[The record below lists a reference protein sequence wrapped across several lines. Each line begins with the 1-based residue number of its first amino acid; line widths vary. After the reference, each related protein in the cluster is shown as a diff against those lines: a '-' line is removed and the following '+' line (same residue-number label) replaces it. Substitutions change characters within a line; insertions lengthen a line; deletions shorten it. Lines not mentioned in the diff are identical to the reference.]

1 VNLPEHFTTTDP
13 AVVELVRQLNEA
25 QREAVTAPPEHRL
38 VLAGAGSGKTRVLTH
53 RIAWLMA
60 VEGVSAHSILAV
72 TFTNKAANEMRGRIE
87 QLVNVPTRTLWV
99 GTFHGI
105 AHRMLRLHF
114 KEARLPQNFQ
124 ILDADDQQRM
134 VKRLCKQIELPEDRF
149 PPKMVT
155 GWINA
160 QKEEGRR
167 PAQMQD
173 QGDFMQRQL
182 VRAYAL
188 YQQQC
193 EAQGLV
199 DFAELLLRAYEL
211 CRDSATV
218 QAHYQSKFRHVLVD
232 EFQDTNTLQ
241 YLWLKV
247 LCGPNGK
254 IFAVGDDDQ
263 CLAAG
268 TSVSLPD
275 GRTAPI
281 ETLKAGDTVLT
292 ALGGGRFGPATILR
306 AHRRHKRQSLVRL
319 HLSNG
324 KVLSSTR
331 EHMHFAGYLLGEV
344 AQAHFVYLMHKRGVG
359 WRLGTSQVYT
369 RGQARPMVGFKQ
381 RALQEHADALWVVGV
396 HDSPNAAR
404 MAEVQLSLHYGLP
417 TFPFVARKGKG
428 TAGSVHDAAFLRELF
443 ASLDTEQAASRLL
456 EDLGLSAQAPH
467 HAPQS
472 RDSKRRN
479 IVVTLCGE
487 SRGGKPLH
495 RISIVGNDESGR
507 ETLAVLGL
515 SVRVAKAGS
524 RSWRFETAMADYA
537 ALMTL
542 AERIQQAF
550 GDDAVLIRQAHVHS
564 HSLPFIAA
572 VHVQP
577 GMVMATPEGFVTV
590 EAIERTAVMTQTV
603 HDLDIERTHNFVANG
618 VVTHNSIYGW
628 RGAKIENLHKLTRD
642 FAACEIVRLEQNYR
656 STGTILKAANGLIGN
671 NTGRLGKNLWTDDRE
686 GEPIALYAAYN
697 EYDEAEFV
705 VNRMKEYLDGRGRHS
720 DLAVLYRSNAQSR
733 VLEETLIR
741 ARLPYRIY
749 GGVRFFERMEVK
761 DALAWL
767 RLVVNRDED
776 TSFERA
782 LTTPPRGVGA
792 TSIERLRAFAREHGL
807 SLWKAARHG
816 TAALGR
822 TSGALTAF
830 LDAIDLLDGQTKTLP
845 LAQKMEKVI
854 AASGLKEHYQK
865 EKGEQAEAR
874 LENLDEVINAAKSFE
889 KPEGLAE
896 GADPVLEFLTHAAL
910 EAGEGQ
916 ATQGEDAVQLM
927 TLHAAKGLEFPV
939 VFLVGLENGLFP
951 SLRAVEEGNLEEE
964 RRLAYV
970 GITRA
975 RHKLFIS
982 HAESRRVHGVE
993 QICAPS
999 QFLKEIPK
1007 DTVQEM
1013 RPRAGILRS
1022 GFGVQSSRSGF
1033 GGGFG
1038 GGYGGAR
1045 GYEDPQP
1052 WRERQQEGY
1061 GLTRPQL
1068 TPRMAESQGTMG
1080 FKIGQS
1086 VRHASFGEGVILSF
1100 DGEGER
1106 ARVEIRFSSGQT
1118 KWLMLTLAKL
1128 EPR

>member
-1 VNLPEHFTTTDP
+1 MSYQPAETDP
-13 AVVELVRQLNEA
+13 QLVALVASLNDA

-60 VEGVSAHSILAV
+60 VEGISAHSILAV
-72 TFTNKAANEMRGRIE
+72 TFTNKAANEMRGRLE
-87 QLVNVPTRTLWV
+87 QLVTVPTRTMWV

-105 AHRMLRLHF
+105 AHRMLRLHY
-114 KEARLPQNFQ
+114 KEARLPQTFQ
-124 ILDADDQQRM
+124 ILDSDDQSRM

-167 PAQMQD
+167 PHHMQD
-173 QGDFMQRQL
+173 TGDFMQRQL
-182 VRAYAL
+182 VRAYTL

-211 CRDSATV
+211 CRDHEGV
-218 QAHYQSKFRHVLVD
+218 QTHYQQKFRHVLVD

-268 TSVSLPD
+268 TRVSLPD
-275 GRTAPI
+275 GSTAPI
-281 ETLKAGDTVLT
+281 ESLKAGDAVMT
-292 ALGGGRFGPATILR
+292 ALGGGRFGAAKVLR
-306 AHRRHKRQSLVRL
+306 VHRRHKRQSLVRL
-319 HLSNG
+319 HLGNG
-324 KVLSSTR
+324 EVLTSTR

-344 AQAHFVYLMHKRGVG
+344 AQAHFVYLMHKRDVG

-396 HDSPNAAR
+396 HASPNAAR
-404 MAEVQLSLHYGLP
+404 MAEVQLSLRYGLP

-428 TAGSVHDAAFLRELF
+428 TAGYVHDAGFLRELF
-443 ASLDTEQAASRLL
+443 AGLDTESAARRLL
-456 EDLGLSAQAPH
+456 DALGLSPDAPH

-472 RDSKRRN
+472 RDGNRRN

-487 SRGGKPLH
+487 SRGGAPLH
-495 RISIVGNDESGR
+495 RISIVGNDEAGH
-507 ETLAVLGL
+507 ETLRALGL
-515 SVRVAKAGS
+515 SVRSAKAGS

-550 GDDAVLIRQAHVHS
+550 GDHAVLLRQAHIHAR
-564 HSLPFIAA
+564 SLPFTAA
-572 VHVQP
+572 AHVQP
-577 GMVMATPEGFVTV
+577 GMVMATPQGFMQV
-590 EAIERTAVMTQTV
+590 EAIERTAVMTLTV
-603 HDLDIERTHNFVANG
+603 HDLDIERSHNFIANG

-628 RGAKIENLHKLTRD
+628 RGAKIENLHKLTRE
-642 FAACEIVRLEQNYR
+642 FVGTEIVRLEQNYR

-705 VNRMKEYLDGRGRHS
+705 ANRMKEYLDGKGRHT

-733 VLEETLIR
+733 VLEESLIR

-767 RLVVNRDED
+767 RVLVNRDED
-776 TSFERA
+776 VSFERA

-792 TSIERLRAFAREHGL
+792 TSIERLRLFAREHGL

-816 TAALGR
+816 SGALGR

-830 LDAIDLLDGQTKTLP
+830 LDTIDLLDGQTRTLP
-845 LAQKMEKVI
+845 LAEKMEKVI
-854 AASGLKEHYQK
+854 NASGLKEHYKK

-874 LENLDEVINAAKSFE
+874 LENLDEIINAAKSFE

-896 GADPVLEFLTHAAL
+896 DADPVTEFLMHAAL

-916 ATQGEDAVQLM
+916 ATVGEDAVQLM

-975 RHKLFIS
+975 REKLFIS
-982 HAESRRVHGVE
+982 YAESRRIHGVE

-999 QFLKEIPK
+999 QFLKEIPS
-1007 DTVQEM
+1007 DCTVEL
-1013 RPRAGILRS
+1013 RPRAGVLRS
-1022 GFGVQSSRSGF
+1022 QFGVQSGRSGF
-1033 GGGFG
+1033 GGQVRMGS
-1038 GGYGGAR
+1038 GYSEPNA
-1045 GYEDPQP
+1045 

-1061 GLTRPQL
+1061 GMSRPSVP
-1068 TPRMAESQGTMG
+1068 TRMAETSGTMG
-1080 FKIGQS
+1080 FRMGQS
-1086 VRHASFGEGVILSF
+1086 VQHASFGEGVILSF

-1106 ARVEIRFSSGQT
+1106 ARVEIRFAKSGT

-1128 EPR
+1128 QSI

>member
-1 VNLPEHFTTTDP
+1 MSVQLPETDP
-13 AVVELVRQLNEA
+13 AVVALVASLNEA

-124 ILDADDQQRM
+124 ILDSDDQSRM

-173 QGDFMQRQL
+173 TGDFMQRQL
-182 VRAYAL
+182 VRAYTL

-211 CRDSATV
+211 CRDVESV
-218 QAHYQSKFRHVLVD
+218 QQHYQRKFRHVLVD

-247 LCGPNGK
+247 LCGREGK

-263 CLAAG
+263 
-268 TSVSLPD
+268 
-275 GRTAPI
+275 
-281 ETLKAGDTVLT
+281 
-292 ALGGGRFGPATILR
+292 
-306 AHRRHKRQSLVRL
+306 
-319 HLSNG
+319 
-324 KVLSSTR
+324 
-331 EHMHFAGYLLGEV
+331 
-344 AQAHFVYLMHKRGVG
+344 
-359 WRLGTSQVYT
+359 
-369 RGQARPMVGFKQ
+369 
-381 RALQEHADALWVVGV
+381 
-396 HDSPNAAR
+396 
-404 MAEVQLSLHYGLP
+404 
-417 TFPFVARKGKG
+417 
-428 TAGSVHDAAFLRELF
+428 
-443 ASLDTEQAASRLL
+443 
-456 EDLGLSAQAPH
+456 
-467 HAPQS
+467 
-472 RDSKRRN
+472 
-479 IVVTLCGE
+479 
-487 SRGGKPLH
+487 
-495 RISIVGNDESGR
+495 
-507 ETLAVLGL
+507 
-515 SVRVAKAGS
+515 
-524 RSWRFETAMADYA
+524 
-537 ALMTL
+537 
-542 AERIQQAF
+542 
-550 GDDAVLIRQAHVHS
+550 
-564 HSLPFIAA
+564 
-572 VHVQP
+572 
-577 GMVMATPEGFVTV
+577 
-590 EAIERTAVMTQTV
+590 
-603 HDLDIERTHNFVANG
+603 
-618 VVTHNSIYGW
+618 SIYGW

-642 FAACEIVRLEQNYR
+642 FAGTEIVRLEQNYR
-656 STGTILKAANGLIGN
+656 STGTILKAANGLISN

-705 VNRMKEYLDGRGRHS
+705 VNRMKEFLDGRGRHS

-733 VLEETLIR
+733 VLEEMLIR

-776 TSFERA
+776 GSFERA

-792 TSIERLRAFAREHGL
+792 TSIERLRAFARQHEL

-874 LENLDEVINAAKSFE
+874 LENLDEIINAAKSFE
-889 KPEGLAE
+889 RPEGLAE

-927 TLHAAKGLEFPV
+927 TLHSAKGLEFPV

-975 RHKLFIS
+975 REKLFIS
-982 HAESRRVHGVE
+982 YAESRRVHGVE

-1013 RPRAGILRS
+1013 RPRAGVLRS
-1022 GFGVQSSRSGF
+1022 GFGVQSSRSAF
-1033 GGGFG
+1033 GGGG
-1038 GGYGGAR
+1038 GHGR

-1061 GLTRPQL
+1061 GLVRPQL

-1080 FKIGQS
+1080 FKIGQG

-1106 ARVEIRFSSGQT
+1106 ARVEIRFAGSGT

-1128 EPR
+1128 QPL

>member
-1 VNLPEHFTTTDP
+1 MSVQLPETDP
-13 AVVELVRQLNEA
+13 AVVALVASLNEA

-124 ILDADDQQRM
+124 ILDADDQSRM

-173 QGDFMQRQL
+173 TGDFMQRQL
-182 VRAYAL
+182 VRAYTL

-211 CRDSATV
+211 CRDVESV
-218 QAHYQSKFRHVLVD
+218 QQHYQRKFRHVLVD

-247 LCGPNGK
+247 LCGREGK

-263 CLAAG
+263 
-268 TSVSLPD
+268 
-275 GRTAPI
+275 
-281 ETLKAGDTVLT
+281 
-292 ALGGGRFGPATILR
+292 
-306 AHRRHKRQSLVRL
+306 
-319 HLSNG
+319 
-324 KVLSSTR
+324 
-331 EHMHFAGYLLGEV
+331 
-344 AQAHFVYLMHKRGVG
+344 
-359 WRLGTSQVYT
+359 
-369 RGQARPMVGFKQ
+369 
-381 RALQEHADALWVVGV
+381 
-396 HDSPNAAR
+396 
-404 MAEVQLSLHYGLP
+404 
-417 TFPFVARKGKG
+417 
-428 TAGSVHDAAFLRELF
+428 
-443 ASLDTEQAASRLL
+443 
-456 EDLGLSAQAPH
+456 
-467 HAPQS
+467 
-472 RDSKRRN
+472 
-479 IVVTLCGE
+479 
-487 SRGGKPLH
+487 
-495 RISIVGNDESGR
+495 
-507 ETLAVLGL
+507 
-515 SVRVAKAGS
+515 
-524 RSWRFETAMADYA
+524 
-537 ALMTL
+537 
-542 AERIQQAF
+542 
-550 GDDAVLIRQAHVHS
+550 
-564 HSLPFIAA
+564 
-572 VHVQP
+572 
-577 GMVMATPEGFVTV
+577 
-590 EAIERTAVMTQTV
+590 
-603 HDLDIERTHNFVANG
+603 
-618 VVTHNSIYGW
+618 SIYGW

-642 FAACEIVRLEQNYR
+642 FAGTEIVRLEQNYR
-656 STGTILKAANGLIGN
+656 STGTILKAANGLISN

-705 VNRMKEYLDGRGRHS
+705 VNRMKEFLDGRGRHS

-733 VLEETLIR
+733 VLEEMLIR

-776 TSFERA
+776 GSFERA

-792 TSIERLRAFAREHGL
+792 TSIERLRAFARQHEL

-874 LENLDEVINAAKSFE
+874 LENLDEIINAAKSFE
-889 KPEGLAE
+889 RPEGLAE

-927 TLHAAKGLEFPV
+927 TLHSAKGLEFPV

-975 RHKLFIS
+975 REKLFIS
-982 HAESRRVHGVE
+982 YAESRRVHGVE

-1022 GFGVQSSRSGF
+1022 GFGVQSSRSAF
-1033 GGGFG
+1033 GGG
-1038 GGYGGAR
+1038 R

-1061 GLTRPQL
+1061 GLVRPQL

-1080 FKIGQS
+1080 FKIGQG

-1106 ARVEIRFSSGQT
+1106 ARVEIRFAGSGT

-1128 EPR
+1128 QPL